1 MSDGPVITTEMIIAK
16 YIELRDEVEAITNAA
31 AAQCA
36 AKKTVMA
43 TLLAAL
49 KKKFNETGE
58 TSVKTDAGT
67 AYVENVT
74 ACRVANWDTVIQFIK
89 ETENWGLL
97 KRDVSKTAV
106 SEYTEQNG
114 VLPPGIN
121 WTVIKDVKVR
131 RGK

>member
-1 MSDGPVITTEMIIAK
+1 MSGEQHITTEMIIDK
-16 YIELRDEVEAITNAA
+16 YIKLRDEVEAITNAA

-36 AKKTVMA
+36 AKKTTMA

-49 KKKFNETGE
+49 KNKFNETGE
-58 TSVKTDAGT
+58 TSVKTPAGT

-89 ETENWGLL
+89 ETDNWGLL

-121 WTVIKDVKVR
+121 WTVVKDVKVR